1 MRAKPALLLQLGL
14 GRVGRALV
22 AHYLAHGDRYPALRY
37 VGVGDSSGLW
47 LMPDGWD
54 AAALGDAATF
64 KGSGMPLTRWHPD
77 STRAEAVPAPDAYA
91 PDLLWRLD
99 ELGVRRAIVVDATPP
114 GSDTTPLLIELH
126 RAGYDV
132 VLANRAPLAGS
143 QRDYDALTKAGK
155 GRVRANAALGAALPL
170 ADALRHQCG
179 GEPIQTIVAALDP
192 ALNWIVAAVQDGV
205 RFSAAVEEAG
215 RRDLLHRD
223 WCEDLSGATSAR
235 LALLLAR
242 LSGYKGEPEAVCREA
257 LLPFG
262 WEGQAAGAAWARLG
276 ELDSVLAEQVW
287 LAGERGQV
295 LRYLAQAAP
304 GRVSAGLEALSA
316 GGPFGRL
323 EADSSLTALYRAGDA
338 RPTLLGGPSA
348 TAATTAAAIFA
359 DVVSLL

>member
-1 MRAKPALLLQLGL
+1 MKAKPTLLLQLGL

-22 AHYLAHGDRYPALRY
+22 AQYLAHGDRYPALRY
-37 VGVGDSSGLW
+37 LGVGDSSGLW
-47 LMPDGWD
+47 LIPDGWD
-54 AAALGDAATF
+54 APALAEAADF

-77 STRAEAVPAPDAYA
+77 STRAETVPAPDAYA

-132 VLANRAPLAGS
+132 VLANRAPLGGS

-170 ADALRHQCG
+170 ADALRHQSG
-179 GEPIQTIVAALDP
+179 GDPIQTVIAALDP
-192 ALNWIVAAVQDGV
+192 ALNWILAAVQAGL
-205 RFSAAVEEAG
+205 RFSAAVGEAG
-215 RRDLLHRD
+215 RRGLLHRD

-235 LALLLAR
+235 VALLLAR
-242 LSGYKGEPEAVCREA
+242 LGGLKGEPEAVCREA
-257 LLPFG
+257 LLPLG
-262 WEGQAAGAAWARLG
+262 WETQAAGAVWERLG
-276 ELDSVLAEQVW
+276 EYDSALAQQAW
-287 LAGERGQV
+287 LAGEQGQV
-295 LRYLAQAAP
+295 LRYLAVAGP
-304 GRVSAGLEALSA
+304 DRVRAGLEGMPAT
-316 GGPFGRL
+316 GPFGRL
-323 EADSSLTALYRAGDA
+323 AAENSLVALYRAGDA

-348 TAATTAAAIFA
+348 TAATTAAAVFA